1 MPMNIRLKE
10 IIEETFPRGSAVNPE
25 STQSSSKIGQITPR
39 SLEVTN
45 IFLRESLNG
54 FFDKISGSEN
64 LIKIKVRSDSGGSN
78 NAFKNKIKTE
88 KSCIKGNRRLS
99 YKGTFYVLLYTCM

>member
-45 IFLRESLNG
+45 IFLRESLKG
-54 FFDKISGSEN
+54 FLTKFRELKKN
-64 LIKIKVRSDSGGSN
+64 LLRSRSDL
-78 NAFKNKIKTE
+78 KK
-88 KSCIKGNRRLS
+88 
-99 YKGTFYVLLYTCM
+99 